1 MTHDSEGCCIQ
12 RGKYPR
18 HEATLFLAATGDSA
32 RAASCKGKDLHG
44 SVGDAWLHHHKET
57 KQTKFRDRAVTVTWS
72 LCRERAMPRLSIPSM
87 ERHSPFCIF
96 FPIFF
101 TSYWLSTQP
110 PFTTFTARSGP
121 TQDRY
126 LCGNGQWPVATDVLH
141 FLRSYFLSGTG
152 GLLSITLP
160 LAVAFVRNSDF
171 ICAFRA
177 ADRVL
182 ILLILICYQLFSE

>member
-1 MTHDSEGCCIQ
+1 VREQLLVKGRIYTDPWGMRGSITTKKPSRPNSGTERLRSRGRCVGNGRCRGSPSRAWNGILHFVYFSQFSSRLIGC
-12 RGKYPR
+12 P
-18 HEATLFLAATGDSA
+18 
-32 RAASCKGKDLHG
+32 
-44 SVGDAWLHHHKET
+44 
-57 KQTKFRDRAVTVTWS
+57 
-72 LCRERAMPRLSIPSM
+72 
-87 ERHSPFCIF
+87 
-96 FPIFF
+96 
-101 TSYWLSTQP
+101 QP

-182 ILLILICYQLFSE
+182 ILLILICY

>member
-1 MTHDSEGCCIQ
+1 MAPSPQ
-12 RGKYPR
+12 RNQADQIHG
-18 HEATLFLAATGDSA
+18 HERLRSRGHCVG
-32 RAASCKGKDLHG
+32 R
-44 SVGDAWLHHHKET
+44 GDAAALHPEHGT
-57 KQTKFRDRAVTVTWS
+57 AF
-72 LCRERAMPRLSIPSM
+72 SM
-87 ERHSPFCIF
+87 LYIF
-96 FPIFF
+96 PNFLHVLQ
-101 TSYWLSTQP
+101 YWLSTQP
-110 PFTTFTARSGP
+110 LFTTFTARSGP

-126 LCGNGQWPVATDVLH
+126 LCGNSHWLVATDVLH

-182 ILLILICYQLFSE
+182 ILLILFCYQLFSE

>member
-1 MTHDSEGCCIQ
+1 VREQLLVKGRIYTDPWGM
-12 RGKYPR
+12 RGSITTKKPSR
-18 HEATLFLAATGDSA
+18 PNSGTERLRSRG
-32 RAASCKGKDLHG
+32 RCVG
-44 SVGDAWLHHHKET
+44 SG
-57 KQTKFRDRAVTVTWS
+57 
-72 LCRERAMPRLSIPSM
+72 
-87 ERHSPFCIF
+87 HSPFCIF
-96 FPIFF
+96 FPNFF

-110 PFTTFTARSGP
+110 LFTTFTARSGP

-177 ADRVL
+177 ADHVL